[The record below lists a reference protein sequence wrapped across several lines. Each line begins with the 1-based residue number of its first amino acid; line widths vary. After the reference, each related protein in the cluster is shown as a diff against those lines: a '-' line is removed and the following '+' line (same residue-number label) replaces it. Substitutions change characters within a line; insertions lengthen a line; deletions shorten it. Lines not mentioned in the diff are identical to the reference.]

1 MYSGAPAAEPRIA
14 VGVAR
19 RTVGAD
25 EFISSLVVLVLLV
38 LVEVLRM
45 LVEVLIVKAVEVDV
59 TVKKFVAMTVRV
71 TVRVATGAL
80 NERFSQF

>member
-1 MYSGAPAAEPRIA
+1 MYSDTPVAEPRIA

-25 EFISSLVVLVLLV
+25 ELISSLVVLVLL
-38 LVEVLRM
+38 M

-80 NERFSQF
+80 NERSSQF